1 MANNNATSEGEY
13 CVPET
18 EITSSRRIVEEL
30 TVMLHFEE
38 MNNVQLKGMRVGQ
51 VLM

>member
-1 MANNNATSEGEY
+1 MANNDATSEGEY

-18 EITSSRRIVEEL
+18 DITLSRHIVEEL
-30 TVMLHFEE
+30 TVMLHFQVID
-38 MNNVQLKGMRVGQ
+38 NVQLKGMRVGQ